1 MWVGHGSG
9 RDREQTWASGWG
21 SRVVPKSR
29 WRGNGYADSTAEY
42 LRAFT
47 ASGKIFRTG
56 NYRSTFWPRRVAALC
71 VARSIDTG
79 YVLLQIR
86 IRGIRVCVG
95 EKIDARESELIER
108 ERRAIYRA
116 VKSFEERIR
125 LDTNSKMQRSIS
137 SGQFSRCMYSKGI
150 DLFFRYRDFFLLKF
164 KFDAIAP
171 RLFKLNLFA

>member
-1 MWVGHGSG
+1 MSKGKVWVGHGSG

-86 IRGIRVCVG
+86 SGYTRVCW
-95 EKIDARESELIER
+95 RENWCERIWINRER
-108 ERRAIYRA
+108 EEGNLPGCEIVRGKNSTRYE
-116 VKSFEERIR
+116 FEDATI
-125 LDTNSKMQRSIS
+125 DFQWPV
-137 SGQFSRCMYSKGI
+137 FSMYV
-150 DLFFRYRDFFLLKF
+150 FERYRFVLPLSRFFY
-164 KFDAIAP
+164 
-171 RLFKLNLFA
+171 